1 MKTMKSYLKLLPLFI
16 IILLTCPDTAHAHLI
31 GGNGLMM
38 SGITH
43 PLLGLDHL
51 LAMVA
56 VGIISVR
63 IGGRAMWQVPL
74 TFVSFL
80 IIGGIL
86 ALLGLNIPLIETG
99 IALSVLIC
107 GIAIASAYKI
117 DIQLALICT
126 AFFALFHGYAH
137 GTEIPLI
144 ASPALYAIG
153 FTVSTALLHI
163 SGIVAGYYASK
174 TELTSK
180 LLKYSGVGIA
190 FTGLYF
196 LLNI

>member
-1 MKTMKSYLKLLPLFI
+1 MKPYLKILPLFI
-16 IILLTCPDTAHAHLI
+16 IILLTYPSVAYAHLI
-31 GGNGLMM
+31 GGNGLM

-43 PLLGLDHL
+43 PILGLDHL

-56 VGIISVR
+56 VGIISIQ

-80 IIGGIL
+80 IIGAVL
-86 ALLGLNIPLIETG
+86 ALLGLNLPLIETG
-99 IALSVLIC
+99 VALSVLIC

-117 DIQLALICT
+117 DIKIALVCT

-144 ASPALYAIG
+144 ASPVLYAIG
-153 FTVSTALLHI
+153 FTISTALLHI
-163 SGIVAGYYASK
+163 SGILAGHYAGK

-180 LLKYSGVGIA
+180 LLRYSGVVVA
-190 FTGLYF
+190 FAGLYF

>member
-1 MKTMKSYLKLLPLFI
+1 MKQHLRTLLYI
-16 IILLTCPDTAHAHLI
+16 AVLTLALPSPAYAHLI
-31 GGNGLMM
+31 GGNGFM

-63 IGGRAMWQVPL
+63 IGGRAIWLIPL
-74 TFVSFL
+74 TFVLFL

-86 ALLGLNIPLIETG
+86 ALLGLTIPLIETG
-99 IALSVLIC
+99 VALSVLIC

-117 DIQLALICT
+117 DIKLALICT

-137 GTEIPLI
+137 GTEMPLI
-144 ASPALYAIG
+144 TNPALYAIG

-163 SGIVAGYYASK
+163 SGILAGHYASK
-174 TELTSK
+174 TKTTSD
-180 LLKYSGVGIA
+180 LLRYSGA
-190 FTGLYF
+190 AMGLIGV
-196 LLNI
+196 LLLANAL